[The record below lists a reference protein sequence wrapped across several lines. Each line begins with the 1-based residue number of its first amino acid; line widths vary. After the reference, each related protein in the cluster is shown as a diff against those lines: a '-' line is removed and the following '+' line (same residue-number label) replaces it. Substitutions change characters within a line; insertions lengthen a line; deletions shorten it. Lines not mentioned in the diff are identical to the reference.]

1 MPFPRARSAA
11 RLWSLAT
18 GWTSTK
24 ASNMCG
30 VPAKALAAL
39 RGAKSACER
48 WFRLQSASNSPKT
61 HVFGTM
67 RSVSRRSITVAVLRR
82 AVRHRGAPV
91 RRSRRSP
98 TATRCPKLVESTSGA
113 YLRMVTAAV
122 CGRVRA
128 SLGAPAAFPSID
140 GPDGRLR
147 PLDRCRELL
156 GAPLGPQNSPFWLE
170 ATLLRPPSSLF

>member
-1 MPFPRARSAA
+1 
-11 RLWSLAT
+11 
-18 GWTSTK
+18 
-24 ASNMCG
+24 MCG
-30 VPAKALAAL
+30 VPVEALAAL

-61 HVFGTM
+61 HVSGTM

-98 TATRCPKLVESTSGA
+98 TTTRCPKLVESTSGA

-128 SLGAPAAFPSID
+128 SLEAPAASPSID

-156 GAPLGPQNSPFWLE
+156 GAPPGPQNSPFWPNTTPL
-170 ATLLRPPSSLF
+170 SLAIAPMSPD